1 MAAKTDARM
10 QAIQERAA
18 LMRRRSPDP
27 PDAPPAQLPAT
38 SVDSTDAS
46 EAFASHFGIAALDA
60 IVAGR
65 SLQRLAIATIAPALD
80 VATRQPRL
88 LPPPNELLI
97 DGQPNPMYADLVDEL
112 RVLGR
117 SLADGQIQPIIVYRG
132 TSAAFPAARY
142 LILVGHR
149 RWTAAALVGLDTLDA
164 IVVDPPTAAERVR
177 LQYVENEARVDFSD
191 MERAWALAQLK
202 RAMGDSPWEAVE
214 TQIGIS
220 RTRRTELTRLLA
232 FSDGQQTRIARLR
245 LRETQLRPLH
255 QAVRD
260 AALDAGKVDGLLDKL
275 EQLRGSGTGEGGQ
288 RLDSA
293 TVAQLVTRTRT
304 AQTPATDRT
313 DAQIGRWAQA
323 LLDQL
328 GRTKR
333 TLRAARPRLG
343 AASASESAQIR
354 TAIGEIIAQLETTLQ
369 ELPAEK

>member
-10 QAIQERAA
+10 QAMQERAA
-18 LMRRRSPDP
+18 LMRRRSPEP
-27 PDAPPAQLPAT
+27 PDAPPAQRPAT
-38 SVDSTDAS
+38 SVDSADAS
-46 EAFASHFGIAALDA
+46 DAFASHFGIAALDA
-60 IVAGR
+60 VVAGR

-97 DGQPNPMYADLVDEL
+97 DGQPNPAYADLVDEL

-202 RAMGDSPWEAVE
+202 RAMDDSPWEAVE

-260 AALDAGKVDGLLDKL
+260 AAIDVGKVDGLLDKL

-343 AASASESAQIR
+343 AASAGESAQIR

-369 ELPAEK
+369 ELPAER